1 MKTSKLS
8 RPMSLSL
15 RVLARLLSY
24 PDDALRE
31 HLDELRQA
39 LRSEAELQPAR
50 LAEVETLI
58 DSIATQNAI
67 DAEADYVQLFDSGR
81 RTSLHLF
88 EHVHGDSRER
98 GPALVDLQQTYERA
112 GLLLQDSGELP
123 DHLPIVL
130 EFASTQ
136 PPKLAR
142 EFLGEIAHILTAV
155 FSALRER
162 DNAYASVI
170 AAVLEIAGQ
179 RVQAVPVA
187 ADPSID
193 EAWAE
198 PPAFDGCSTRGQA
211 RPDTPQPIQIV
222 RRTASPQ
229 HQGAQ
234 P

>member
-1 MKTSKLS
+1 MTSKN
-8 RPMSLSL
+8 PSLTL
-15 RVLARLLSY
+15 RALGALLGYPGTDLRAVLPQIAELLSESQR
-24 PDDALRE
+24 DGQLTRSRA
-31 HLDELRQA
+31 DELAA
-39 LRSEAELQPAR
+39 LLRWLGGADAF
-50 LAEVETLI
+50 EVE
-58 DSIATQNAI
+58 AH
-67 DAEADYVQLFDSGR
+67 YVDTFDRGR
-81 RTSLHLF
+81 ATSLHLF